1 MVGGVKVVNF
11 IICDDNRKDREKV
24 EKIVDK
30 FMMKNQLHYEKHL
43 FDDYD
48 DTFLKLVKKK
58 IAFKVYILDIEAPSM
73 SGIDVARIIRNRDVN
88 SVLIFLT
95 GHNELAETVIR
106 NDFLFLSFINKFDNC
121 EERLINALGEC
132 LKILGVRKN
141 LRFKDNGILYTI
153 AFDDILYITRDSV
166 DRKCIIKTDYSEFRV
181 NKTLTDMENMVSDAF
196 TRTHKSCIVNLKRV
210 VSVNKQHKIIKF
222 DDGSETDL
230 ISKTYKVAC

>member
-1 MVGGVKVVNF
+1 MVNF
-11 IICDDNRKDREKV
+11 IICDDNRKDRDKV

-48 DTFLKLVKKK
+48 DSFLKLIKKK

-153 AFDDILYITRDSV
+153 SFDDILYITRDSV
-166 DRKCIIKTDYSEFRV
+166 DRKCIIKTDYSEFKV
-181 NKTLTDMENMVSDAF
+181 NKTLTDLESMVSDTF
-196 TRTHKSCIVNLKRV
+196 TRTHKSCIVNLNRV
-210 VSVNKQHKIIKF
+210 VSVNKQHRIIKF
-222 DDGSETDL
+222 DEGTEIDL
-230 ISKTYKVAC
+230 ISKKYNVIC

>member
-1 MVGGVKVVNF
+1 MVNF
-11 IICDDNRKDREKV
+11 IICDDNRKDRDKV

-30 FMMKNQLHYEKHL
+30 FMMKNQLHYEKYL

-48 DTFLKLVKKK
+48 DSFLKLIKKK

-153 AFDDILYITRDSV
+153 SFDDILYITRDSV
-166 DRKCIIKTDYSEFRV
+166 DRKCIIKTDYSEFKV
-181 NKTLTDMENMVSDAF
+181 NKTLTDLESMVPDTF
-196 TRTHKSCIVNLKRV
+196 TRTHKSCIVNLNRV
-210 VSVNKQHKIIKF
+210 VSVNKQHRIIKF
-222 DDGSETDL
+222 DEGTEIDL
-230 ISKTYKVAC
+230 ISKKYNVIC

>member
-1 MVGGVKVVNF
+1 MVNF
-11 IICDDNRKDREKV
+11 IICDDNRKDRDKV

-48 DTFLKLVKKK
+48 DSFLKLIKKK

-153 AFDDILYITRDSV
+153 SFDDILYITRDSV
-166 DRKCIIKTDYSEFRV
+166 DRKCIIKTDYSEFKV
-181 NKTLTDMENMVSDAF
+181 NMSLNKIESMLEKNFVKTH
-196 TRTHKSCIVNLKRV
+196 RSCIINSSRTVSINKRHRLIRFDNGEEIDL
-210 VSVNKQHKIIKF
+210 VSNMF
-222 DDGSETDL
+222 SGS
-230 ISKTYKVAC
+230 

>member
-1 MVGGVKVVNF
+1 MEARFVSFEHRIRSPRRVPVGGVKVVNF

-181 NKTLTDMENMVSDAF
+181 KYTF
-196 TRTHKSCIVNLKRV
+196 
-210 VSVNKQHKIIKF
+210 
-222 DDGSETDL
+222 L
-230 ISKTYKVAC
+230 I

>member
-1 MVGGVKVVNF
+1 MVNF
-11 IICDDNRKDREKV
+11 IICDDNRKDRDKV

-30 FMMKNQLHYEKHL
+30 FMMKNQLHYEKYL

-48 DTFLKLVKKK
+48 DSFLKLIKKK

-153 AFDDILYITRDSV
+153 SFDDILYITRDSV
-166 DRKCIIKTDYSEFRV
+166 DRKCIIKTDYSEFKV
-181 NKTLTDMENMVSDAF
+181 NKTLTDLESMVSDTF
-196 TRTHKSCIVNLKRV
+196 TRTHKSCIVNLNRV
-210 VSVNKQHKIIKF
+210 VSVNKQHRIIKF
-222 DDGSETDL
+222 DEGTEIDL
-230 ISKTYKVAC
+230 ISKKYNVIC

>member
-1 MVGGVKVVNF
+1 MVNF

-181 NKTLTDMENMVSDAF
+181 KYTF
-196 TRTHKSCIVNLKRV
+196 
-210 VSVNKQHKIIKF
+210 
-222 DDGSETDL
+222 L
-230 ISKTYKVAC
+230 I

>member
-1 MVGGVKVVNF
+1 MVNF
-11 IICDDNRKDREKV
+11 IICDDNRKDRDKV
-24 EKIVDK
+24 EQIVDK

-48 DTFLKLVKKK
+48 SNFLKLVKKK

-210 VSVNKQHKIIKF
+210 VSINKQHRIITF

-230 ISKTYKVAC
+230 ISKKYNVVC